1 MSMSRDSVNAFDAIL
16 AARHVAR
23 FDACW
28 PSVRVDAVEVIPGPG
43 GARARAIVQLGGLAP
58 ADVRVELVSLASG
71 KATTTPPDDRR
82 MHCNHPLGNGAF
94 VFDATLPPHDVT
106 RRTEW
111 VIHVHPAEALD
122 EPRVEQHFWSG
133 SLDTPT

>member
-1 MSMSRDSVNAFDAIL
+1 MSTFGDPVNAFHAML

-28 PSVRVDAVEVIPGPG
+28 PRVSVDAVEVIPGPG
-43 GARARAIVQLGGLAP
+43 GERARAIVQLGGLAP
-58 ADVRVELVSLASG
+58 ADVRVELVSPALGEAR
-71 KATTTPPDDRR
+71 ATPADDRR

-94 VFDATLPPHDVT
+94 VFDATLPPHDAT

-111 VIHVHPAEALD
+111 VIHVHPAEALH
-122 EPRVEQHFWSG
+122 EPRVEQHFWS
-133 SLDTPT
+133 SSPDTPT